1 MEDADAWRD
10 PSSMDGNRVGEPGRV
25 FGPGCSQ
32 RCVYVRRKCAGAWPA
47 LRRTSAAK
55 AGRLPAGSPDGRAPR
70 AVVFF
75 YGGSWR
81 EGDRKDYAFVG
92 EALAAAGSIA
102 MVADYRLYPEV
113 RYPDFLLD
121 CAAATA
127 FARRWL
133 DRQGYADARLFVAG
147 HSAGAYN
154 AAMLATD
161 SRWLAMQGLRI
172 ETLSGWIGMAGP
184 YNFLPIQA
192 ADVRPVFNHPNET
205 ADSQPLFHVR
215 QDWLP
220 PALLLTGE
228 HDAYVDVRRNT
239 LSLAERLTEYRHPV
253 ELKVYPRLDHKTL
266 VAALASPLQFLGPVL
281 SDVAR
286 FVANA

>member
-1 MEDADAWRD
+1 MPGVTRRAWMATALA
-10 PSSMDGNRVGEPGRV
+10 SLA
-25 FGPGCSQ
+25 GCSALDVLNAVSASSASVPTLGLPYGEHPRQ
-32 RCVYVRRKCAGAWPA
+32 RLDVYRPVRPMEGP
-47 LRRTSAAK
+47 
-55 AGRLPAGSPDGRAPR
+55 PR

-81 EGDRKDYAFVG
+81 DGDRKDYAFVG
-92 EALAAAGSIA
+92 EALAAAGAIA

-133 DRQGYADARLFVAG
+133 EGQGYAGAHLFVAG

-161 SRWLAMQGLRI
+161 SRWLAAQGLRI
-172 ETLSGWIGMAGP
+172 ETLAGWIGMAGP

-205 ADSQPLFHVR
+205 ADSQPFFHVS
-215 QDWLP
+215 QGWLP

-228 HDAYVDVRRNT
+228 HDAYVDVLRNT
-239 LSLAERLTEYRHPV
+239 LLLAERLTAYRHAV
-253 ELKVYPRLDHKTL
+253 ELKVYPGLDHKTL
-266 VAALASPLQFLGPVL
+266 VAALAPPLQFLGPVL
-281 SDVAR
+281 SDVTR

>member
-1 MEDADAWRD
+1 MPGVTRRAWIAAALT
-10 PSSMDGNRVGEPGRV
+10 SLA
-25 FGPGCSQ
+25 GCSALDVLNVVSKSDASVPTLGLAYGPHPRQ
-32 RCVYVRRKCAGAWPA
+32 RLDIYRPVQPMEGP
-47 LRRTSAAK
+47 
-55 AGRLPAGSPDGRAPR
+55 PR

-92 EALAAAGSIA
+92 EALAATGAIA

-133 DRQGYADARLFVAG
+133 DRQGHAGSRLFVAG

-161 SRWLAMQGLRI
+161 SRWLAAQGLRI

-192 ADVRPVFNHPNET
+192 ADVLPVFNHPNET
-205 ADSQPLFHVR
+205 ADSQPVFHVS
-215 QDWLP
+215 QGWLP

-239 LSLAERLTEYRHPV
+239 LSLAERLMEYRHPV

-281 SDVAR
+281 SDMAR
-286 FVANA
+286 FVATA

>member
-1 MEDADAWRD
+1 MRGVTRRAWMATALA
-10 PSSMDGNRVGEPGRV
+10 SLA
-25 FGPGCSQ
+25 GCSALD
-32 RCVYVRRKCAGAWPA
+32 VLNAVSTSDASVPA
-47 LRRTSAAK
+47 LGLPYGAHPRQ
-55 AGRLPAGSPDGRAPR
+55 RLDVYRPVRPMEGPPR

-113 RYPDFLLD
+113 RYQDFLLD

>member
-1 MEDADAWRD
+1 MSMTRLTRRAWLAAALA
-10 PSSMDGNRVGEPGRV
+10 SLT
-25 FGPGCSQ
+25 GCSGSDVLNAVSRSDACIPMLGLAYGDNPRQ
-32 RCVYVRRKCAGAWPA
+32 KLDVYRPVRPMAGPA
-47 LRRTSAAK
+47 
-55 AGRLPAGSPDGRAPR
+55 R

-81 EGDRKDYAFVG
+81 DGARTDYAFVG
-92 EALAAAGSIA
+92 EALAATGAIA

-113 RYPDFLLD
+113 SYPGFLED

-133 DRQGYADARLFVAG
+133 ALQGYANARLFVAG

-161 SRWLAMQGLRI
+161 SRWLMAQGLST

-192 ADVRPVFNHPNET
+192 ADILPVFNHPHE
-205 ADSQPLFHVR
+205 AQDSQPLFHVDQR
-215 QDWLP
+215 WQP

-228 HDAYVDVRRNT
+228 RDAYVDVQRNT
-239 LSLAERLTEYRHPV
+239 LSLAERLMKFRHPV

-281 SDVAR
+281 SDVAD
-286 FVANA
+286 FVAKA

>member
-1 MEDADAWRD
+1 
-10 PSSMDGNRVGEPGRV
+10 
-25 FGPGCSQ
+25 
-32 RCVYVRRKCAGAWPA
+32 
-47 LRRTSAAK
+47 
-55 AGRLPAGSPDGRAPR
+55 
-70 AVVFF
+70 
-75 YGGSWR
+75 
-81 EGDRKDYAFVG
+81 
-92 EALAAAGSIA
+92 
-102 MVADYRLYPEV
+102 
-113 RYPDFLLD
+113 
-121 CAAATA
+121 
-127 FARRWL
+127 
-133 DRQGYADARLFVAG
+133 
-147 HSAGAYN
+147 
-154 AAMLATD
+154 
-161 SRWLAMQGLRI
+161 LRI

>member
-1 MEDADAWRD
+1 MRGVTRRAWMATALA
-10 PSSMDGNRVGEPGRV
+10 SLA
-25 FGPGCSQ
+25 GCSALD
-32 RCVYVRRKCAGAWPA
+32 VLNAVSTSDASVPA
-47 LRRTSAAK
+47 LGLPYGAHPRQ
-55 AGRLPAGSPDGRAPR
+55 RLDVYRPVRPMEGPPR

-184 YNFLPIQA
+184 TTSCRFK
-192 ADVRPVFNHPNET
+192 RPTCGPCSTIRMKQRIASRCSTCARIGCPRRCCSPASTMHMWMSGEIRFHSPN
-205 ADSQPLFHVR
+205 A
-215 QDWLP
+215 
-220 PALLLTGE
+220 
-228 HDAYVDVRRNT
+228 
-239 LSLAERLTEYRHPV
+239 
-253 ELKVYPRLDHKTL
+253 
-266 VAALASPLQFLGPVL
+266 
-281 SDVAR
+281 
-286 FVANA
+286 